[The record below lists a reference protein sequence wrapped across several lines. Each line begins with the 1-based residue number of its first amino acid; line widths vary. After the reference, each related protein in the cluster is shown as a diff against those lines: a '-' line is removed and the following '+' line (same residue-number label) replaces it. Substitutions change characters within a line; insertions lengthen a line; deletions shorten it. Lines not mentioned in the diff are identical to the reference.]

1 MALLSADDVIAY
13 VLRRAD
19 ENSTGTSPFAAFMA
33 NLLIEAWRELW
44 GEHPYLGLLASPP
57 HAQGIPAAIT
67 TLTLTA
73 TAGTTAGT
81 LSGIPTGIGGGN
93 VSVAGWWVLIASSPS
108 GETYYIRVTAHTAGL
123 TAVTLDAV
131 PETLAVQKVVLAKME
146 LSLPSDF
153 GVPANGLWATGAGST
168 LFVPLRPEDSLL
180 ADFPGL
186 PQRSWPPNQCSR
198 VGMTT
203 LRLSHYDTLAHRVE
217 IPYFRELADPSGSGA
232 LGIPVYL
239 IPAFAE
245 KALSLL
251 YEMKGDARRQ
261 LADARYGTLIAKARG
276 YENLLRTGVGER
288 GRNRRNA
295 PYGD

>member
-13 VLRRAD
+13 VLRRGD
-19 ENSTGTSPFAAFMA
+19 ENAAGAFAAFMP

-44 GEHPYLGLLASPP
+44 TEHPFLGLLAYPP
-57 HAQGIPAAIT
+57 HAQGVPAAIT

-73 TAGTTAGT
+73 TAGGTAGT

-93 VSVAGWWVLIASSPS
+93 VSVAGWWALIASSPS

-131 PETLAVQKVVLAKME
+131 IEDLAAQSVVLAKME
-146 LSLPSDF
+146 LALPSDF
-153 GVPANGLWATGAGST
+153 GVPANGLWAGGAGAT
-168 LFVPLRPEDSLL
+168 IFVPLRTEEKILE
-180 ADFPGL
+180 DFPGL
-186 PQRSWPPNQCSR
+186 PQQSWPPAQCAR

-203 LRLSHYDTLAHRVE
+203 LRLSHYDILPHRVE

-232 LGIPVYL
+232 LGIPTFL
-239 IPAFAE
+239 IPAFSE
-245 KALSLL
+245 KALAIL
-251 YEMKGDARRQ
+251 YEMKGDTRRT
-261 LADARYGTLIAKARG
+261 LADARYGNQITKARG
-276 YENLLRTGVGER
+276 YENLLRVGVGER
-288 GRNRRNA
+288 GRNRRNE